1 VQLELK
7 RSLSV
12 IRDLDYATAISQLE
26 LQLTSLEA
34 AQKAY
39 ARTQSFSLFD
49 VL

>member
-1 VQLELK
+1 MKLELTS
-7 RSLSV
+7 SLSG

-26 LQLTSLEA
+26 LRLTSLEA